1 MVHQQSSE
9 AFQAA
14 IVACSPMP
22 IISMDLEG
30 KVQSWN
36 AAAEQVFG
44 WSADEVLGL
53 PLPFVT
59 QEKMQE
65 HMETRRRM
73 LAGERISRLELTRCK
88 KNGEPVEISLSA
100 SAMYNEAGDIIGFMA
115 AIEDITEQKQHE
127 HELRKAKDQ
136 AESAN
141 RAKSEFLSNLSHELR
156 TPLNGIL
163 GMLQILESGELDEE
177 QTDAVDSAFR
187 SIDRLNQL
195 LADVLNLS
203 KIEAER
209 LEKLESEFSLR
220 ELCATV
226 CAEYARL
233 ARDKGLSFA
242 CPTLEPSIPERLIGD
257 ELRLR
262 QVLYNL
268 VGNSVKFTE
277 RGEVRL
283 NITPLSDETQPFW
296 IRFSVEDTGIGVA
309 EEHLGRLFEPFYR
322 AEGAYSRSYQGAGL
336 GLSLVHR
343 FVRLMGGRMSM
354 DSTVGLGTV
363 VHVEVPLLVPEAAG
377 AEITPSNACSVTPQ
391 TTAATTD
398 LPDSHE
404 DEPGHAPLNLLL
416 VEDDR
421 INQLALR
428 RLLEKRGH
436 KVKVASNGQEAV
448 DLFAQF
454 EFDCILMDIQMPV
467 MNGVEATQSIR
478 ASETLSVRK
487 HVTIFAVTA
496 HAMAGDREH
505 FLAAGMD
512 DYLSKPLK
520 LGLLEELFLKH
531 GVVGAELP

>member
-1 MVHQQSSE
+1 
-9 AFQAA
+9 
-14 IVACSPMP
+14 MP

-30 KVQSWN
+30 MVLSWN

-44 WSADEVLGL
+44 WSADEVLGR
-53 PLPFVT
+53 PLPFVP

-73 LAGERISRLELTRCK
+73 LAGERISRLELTRRK
-88 KNGEPVEISLSA
+88 KNGESVEISLSA
-100 SAMYNEAGDIIGFMA
+100 SAMYNETGEVIGFMA
-115 AIEDITEQKQHE
+115 AIEDISERKQQE
-127 HELRKAKDQ
+127 HDLRKAKEQ

-141 RAKSEFLSNLSHELR
+141 RAKSEFLSNLSHEIR
-156 TPLNGIL
+156 TPLNGLL
-163 GMLQILESGELDEE
+163 GMMQILNSSDLNEE
-177 QTDAVDSAFR
+177 QSEAVEAAFG
-187 SIDRLNQL
+187 SIDRLNRL

-203 KIEAER
+203 KIEAEK

-220 ELCATV
+220 ELCATI
-226 CAEYARL
+226 CAEYARA
-233 ARDKGLSFA
+233 AREKGLSFE
-242 CPTLEPSIPERLIGD
+242 CPTLGPSVPERLMGD

-268 VGNSVKFTE
+268 VGNAVKFTK

-283 NITPLSDETQPFW
+283 TITPLSEETQQRW
-296 IRFSVEDTGIGVA
+296 LRFSVEDTGIGVA

-343 FVRLMGGRMSM
+343 FVRLMGGRVSM
-354 DSTVGLGTV
+354 DSTVGSGTI
-363 VHVEVPLLVPEAAG
+363 VHVEVPFRVPEASAV
-377 AEITPSNACSVTPQ
+377 A
-391 TTAATTD
+391 TD

-404 DEPGHAPLNLLL
+404 GELQHAPLDILL

-421 INQLALR
+421 INQLALK

-436 KVKVASNGQEAV
+436 NVEVASNGQEAV

-467 MNGVEATQSIR
+467 MNGIEATQSIR
-478 ASETLSVRK
+478 TSETLSARK
-487 HVTIFAVTA
+487 RVTIFAVTA
-496 HAMAGDREH
+496 HAMAGDREQ
-505 FLAAGMD
+505 FVAAGMD

-520 LGLLEELFLKH
+520 LEALEELFLKH
-531 GVVGAELP
+531 RVAAAELP

>member
-127 HELRKAKDQ
+127 RELRKAKDQ

-404 DEPGHAPLNLLL
+404 NEPGHASLNLLL

-512 DYLSKPLK
+512 DYLSKSLK